1 MRGKLR
7 VLGNVPTQCKR
18 EAWGRGHIRKGRA
31 KWFWEGCSW
40 VLPQGEKYSFSALSC
55 LKEHPYPLLVPA
67 ACLPEPARW
76 WRAPAA
82 AWGAALWDLGSSKR
96 EGAV

>member
-1 MRGKLR
+1 MFWGMFPHNARERHGVGGTSGREGPNGSGKDVPGFYHRGK
-7 VLGNVPTQCKR
+7 
-18 EAWGRGHIRKGRA
+18 
-31 KWFWEGCSW
+31 
-40 VLPQGEKYSFSALSC
+40 KYSFSALSC